1 MEPNQQQQ
9 PDNLTLVMAGLQRL
23 EGEQKA
29 FKDEH
34 IRALAELKAT
44 VLKEVEEKSAK
55 GYDSP
60 ETKAKIHALEDS
72 ISKMEAAM
80 LAPGAAQTKGDEFVT
95 PGSQLI
101 KDKDFLEWKE
111 TGFRAT
117 KGNSGRQF
125 AIKGGFFPIVDPWG
139 EKATL
144 ATSGVS
150 TATQRQAGIIQLPR
164 QELRIRDIMAVR
176 QLTTGN
182 TVDYLKQNVFT
193 NVASPQVEA
202 SAKHESEISYTT
214 ATATVRTLAHF
225 INVTRQALDDVP
237 GLRADIDSLL
247 MYGLKLV
254 EERQI
259 LTGSG
264 TGQNLNGV
272 ITQATAYATGT
283 YNVSGDTRLDK
294 LRHMILQ
301 CRLALF
307 PCDGIV
313 LNPTDMHTIELIK
326 DQASNVGM
334 YVIGNPRTGV
344 EMTTLWGKPVVES
357 DAITAGQALVGAFR
371 TGAELFDRMQ
381 AMVDIS
387 FEHAS
392 NFTENKATI
401 LAEER
406 LALAVKRANSFI
418 YGQIS

>member
-1 MEPNQQQQ
+1 MEPNT
-9 PDNLTLVMAGLQRL
+9 DNLSLVMAGLQRL

-29 FKDEH
+29 FKDDH
-34 IRALAELKAT
+34 IKALAELKAT
-44 VLKEVEEKSAK
+44 VLQEVAEKAAK

-60 ETKAKIHALEDS
+60 ETKAKIDNLEEA

-80 LAPGAAQTKGDEFVT
+80 LAPGAAQTKSDEFVT
-95 PGSQLI
+95 PGASLI

-111 TGFRAT
+111 SGFRAT
-117 KGNSGRQF
+117 KGASGRQF

-150 TATQRQAGIIQLPR
+150 TPTARQAGIIQIGR
-164 QELRIRDIMAVR
+164 QELRVRDLLMVTG
-176 QLTTGN
+176 LTTGN
-182 TVDYLKQNVFT
+182 TVDYLKQDTFT

-202 SAKHESEISYTT
+202 SAKSESQITYTT
-214 ATATVRTLAHF
+214 ATANVRTLAHF

-237 GLRADIDSLL
+237 RLRADIDSLL

-264 TGQNLNGV
+264 TGQNLNGI
-272 ITQATAYATGT
+272 ITQATAYNTG
-283 YNVSGDTRLDK
+283 YNVANDTRMDK

-301 CRLALF
+301 VRLALF

-326 DQASNVGM
+326 DQASNVGN

-357 DAITAGQALVGAFR
+357 DSITAGQALVGAFR

-381 AMVDIS
+381 AMIDIS
-387 FEHAS
+387 FEHSS

-406 LALAVKRANSFI
+406 LALGVKRATSFVT
-418 YGQIS
+418 GTIS

>member
-1 MEPNQQQQ
+1 MEQQQQQ
-9 PDNLTLVMAGLQRL
+9 PDNLTLITNGLQRL

-29 FKDEH
+29 FKEEH
-34 IRALAELKAT
+34 IKALAELKAT
-44 VLKEVEEKSAK
+44 VLKEVEEKTAK

-60 ETKAKIHALEDS
+60 ETKAKIHNLEEA

-80 LAPGAAQTKGDEFVT
+80 LAPGAAQTKSDDFVS
-95 PGSQLI
+95 PGRQLTS
-101 KDKDFLEWKE
+101 DKDFLEWKE

-125 AIKGGFFPIVDPWG
+125 PIKGGFFPIVDPWG

-225 INVTRQALDDVP
+225 ISVTRQALDDVP
-237 GLRADIDSLL
+237 GLRADIDDLL
-247 MYGLKLV
+247 LYGLKLV

-264 TGQNLNGV
+264 TGQNLNGI
-272 ITQATAYATGT
+272 ITQATAYNTGL
-283 YNVSGDTRLDK
+283 NVSGDTRLDK
-294 LRHMILQ
+294 IRHMILQ
-301 CRLALF
+301 VRLALF

-313 LNPTDMHTIELIK
+313 VNPTDMHHIELIK
-326 DQASNVGM
+326 DQASNVGN

-357 DAITAGQALVGAFR
+357 DSITAGQALVGAFR
-371 TGAELFDRMQ
+371 TGAELFDRMM

-406 LALAVKRANSFI
+406 LALAVKRANSFVT
-418 YGQIS
+418 GTIS